1 MYGSKVNEKYIP
13 DFLRKKF
20 NSNIDYLEKKRID
33 KAEREK
39 GDAGLEQA
47 KKEFFAK
54 KMGEYLENLVGAY
67 DDFVKEHKGLSDE
80 EIIDGLKNDIE
91 FNMKD
96 FMALERHFRNVKIAK
111 DVEKFEGLSRT
122 RDSMPE
128 EAEFTKKE
136 YYNLIS
142 DLEKALNND
151 DIVNYFNKYSELIN
165 AALDEKDDLFF
176 NRSEGYW
183 KKYKLDPNVN
193 LSSKMKELYNDRFD
207 ENMDHNF
214 GKGYE
219 KLKNDIAKARSAYN
233 NARVDGN
240 ETEMTKIQSTLEKY
254 AKSVLNVL
262 IDRLIGVGILERG
275 FNNEKTALDPE
286 KGAEKYE
293 EIKKKKIQNKFSPWS
308 PNYKNFYT
316 DVTVK
321 EMYDEIGAVLKRLSQ
336 DQMLEK
342 HLQIPVTQ
350 NIPDKKY
357 TDEEM
362 KQLYA
367 TLKSGGPNKLY
378 ELLATPKF
386 SAYRR
391 KA

>member
-1 MYGSKVNEKYIP
+1 
-13 DFLRKKF
+13 
-20 NSNIDYLEKKRID
+20 
-33 KAEREK
+33 
-39 GDAGLEQA
+39 
-47 KKEFFAK
+47 
-54 KMGEYLENLVGAY
+54 
-67 DDFVKEHKGLSDE
+67 
-80 EIIDGLKNDIE
+80 
-91 FNMKD
+91 
-96 FMALERHFRNVKIAK
+96 
-111 DVEKFEGLSRT
+111 
-122 RDSMPE
+122 
-128 EAEFTKKE
+128 
-136 YYNLIS
+136 
-142 DLEKALNND
+142 
-151 DIVNYFNKYSELIN
+151 
-165 AALDEKDDLFF
+165 
-176 NRSEGYW
+176 
-183 KKYKLDPNVN
+183 
-193 LSSKMKELYNDRFD
+193 
-207 ENMDHNF
+207 
-214 GKGYE
+214 
-219 KLKNDIAKARSAYN
+219 
-233 NARVDGN
+233 
-240 ETEMTKIQSTLEKY
+240 MTKIQSTLEKY

-275 FNNEKTALDPE
+275 FNNEKTVLDPE

-316 DVTVK
+316 GVTVK
-321 EMYDEIGAVLKRLSQ
+321 EMYDEISAVLKRLSQ

-386 SAYRR
+386 SAYRK